1 MNLQYSIDQNNS
13 AWRIVDGEAVL
24 INAETTFYYGL
35 NSTATRIWML
45 LLEEDLTVEEISGR
59 IAPDFNKTSAEIS
72 EGIDALLQELA
83 QEKLLT
89 SKELSNAPVLAEDI
103 LNGSSS
109 GPIPASEWDTPRIT
123 RYDTLESLVVCGE

>member
-35 NSTATRIWML
+35 NSSATRIWML
-45 LLEEDLTVEEISGR
+45 LLEEDLTVAEISGR

-72 EGIDALLQELA
+72 QSVAALLQELA
-83 QEKLLT
+83 QEKLLIG
-89 SKELSNAPVLAEDI
+89 KELSNPPVLAEGI

-109 GPIPASEWDTPRIT
+109 GPISASEWDTPRIT

>member
-45 LLEEDLTVEEISGR
+45 LLEEDLTGAEISGR

-72 EGIDALLQELA
+72 QSVDALLQELA

-89 SKELSNAPVLAEDI
+89 GKELSNPPVLAEDI
-103 LNGSSS
+103 LNGRPS
-109 GPIPASEWDTPRIT
+109 GPISASAWDTPRIT

>member
-1 MNLQYSIDQNNS
+1 LNLRYSIDQNNS

-45 LLEEDLTVEEISGR
+45 LLEEDLTAEEISSR

-72 EGIDALLQELA
+72 QSVNALLHELA

-89 SKELSNAPVLAEDI
+89 GKELSNSAVHDQQT
-103 LNGSSS
+103 LNGRSS
-109 GPIPASEWDTPRIT
+109 GTLPLSEWDTPRIT
-123 RYDTLESLVVCGE
+123 RYDTLENLIVCGE